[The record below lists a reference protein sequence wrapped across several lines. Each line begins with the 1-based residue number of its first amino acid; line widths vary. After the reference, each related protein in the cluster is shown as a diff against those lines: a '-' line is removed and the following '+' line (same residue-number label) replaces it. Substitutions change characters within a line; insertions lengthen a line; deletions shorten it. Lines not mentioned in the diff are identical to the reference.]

1 MEKEIDTLRSRFE
14 KENELKSKLMSD
26 IKDCETKLLRAET
39 LTEKLGGER
48 DRWDKIAIQMG
59 GEI

>member
-1 MEKEIDTLRSRFE
+1 VEKEIDTLRSRFE